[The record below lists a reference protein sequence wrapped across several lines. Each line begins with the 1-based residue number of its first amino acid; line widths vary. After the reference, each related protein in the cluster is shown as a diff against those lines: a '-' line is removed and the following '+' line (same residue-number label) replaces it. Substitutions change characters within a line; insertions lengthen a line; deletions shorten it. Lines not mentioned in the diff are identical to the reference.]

1 LRLGGSGGR
10 WWRMRR
16 MSNGACCLSSRALQA
31 LRFRL
36 LEAAGVSLEPIEF
49 LLPVVLRDCVV
60 LINRTKHHA
69 FRILPA
75 GINAHY
81 ACMQIGI

>member
-1 LRLGGSGGR
+1 
-10 WWRMRR
+10 

-60 LINRTKHHA
+60 LINRTNTMPLESSQPELMRTMRVCK
-69 FRILPA
+69 
-75 GINAHY
+75 
-81 ACMQIGI
+81 